1 MVNQRWYDN
10 NRVFLYLVWQSLIR
24 FENKCVKWYQE
35 FVINWDPH
43 RWSAISY
50 LNIKVHVYQGGEF
63 FWIINIIPL
72 LILLKL
78 LRVKFKLFLLAI
90 DRLLQF
96 VLIWPCSSYSSLF
109 LIPKCVIVCDKFICL
124 LFLLLPFWRFNNI
137 LNNDEKRWQAMI

>member
-1 MVNQRWYDN
+1 MISGIRYQLGSTQVVGDKLFEY
-10 NRVFLYLVWQSLIR
+10 QSSRL
-24 FENKCVKWYQE
+24 
-35 FVINWDPH
+35 
-43 RWSAISY
+43 S
-50 LNIKVHVYQGGEF
+50 GGEF

-96 VLIWPCSSYSSLF
+96 VLIWPCSSYSPLF

-124 LFLLLPFWRFNNI
+124 LFLLLPF
-137 LNNDEKRWQAMI
+137 